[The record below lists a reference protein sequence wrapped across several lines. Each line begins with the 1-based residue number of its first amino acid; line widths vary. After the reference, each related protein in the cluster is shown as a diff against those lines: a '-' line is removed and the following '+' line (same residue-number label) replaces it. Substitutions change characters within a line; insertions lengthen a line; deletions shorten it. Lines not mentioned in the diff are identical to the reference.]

1 MDMIVQLIL
10 PSLLLPLALSA
21 GMLVWSRSDP
31 DMLLTLPLI
40 WLPSSFWLLGLPDP
54 FPPQEASQWLW
65 VLVLISTTI
74 NLCLAGRALSA
85 RYFQAGLVVLAILI
99 ISWPVLHS
107 GPGWE
112 FYIELIA
119 LAVLAGTLLLSMA
132 NTAESPAPALILSIC
147 AGGLALV
154 ASLGGSVLV
163 GQLSAAMASALG
175 AFALYEMVTRLT
187 RSKLASTR
195 MSPWL
200 VLYFALLLIARVY
213 AEIPLFSAA
222 MLLVAPTALVTRHRY
237 SVAGVLVAT
246 GLSFGW
252 LLMTSDSSSYY

>member
-1 MDMIVQLIL
+1 MDMIIQLIL
-10 PSLLLPLALSA
+10 PSLLLPLALSV

-74 NLCLAGRALSA
+74 NLCLAGRAQSA
-85 RYFQAGLVVLAILI
+85 RYFQAGLVVLATLI

-107 GPGWE
+107 GSGWE

-119 LAVLAGTLLLSMA
+119 LAVVAGTLLLSI
-132 NTAESPAPALILSIC
+132 NRAEPVAPALILSIC

-175 AFALYEMVTRLT
+175 AFALYEMITRLT

-237 SVAGVLVAT
+237 RIAGVLVAI
-246 GLSFGW
+246 GLSLGW
-252 LLMTSDSSSYY
+252 LLMTADSSSYY